1 MAGKRK
7 NKKQLR
13 RIEIPDNLTG
23 ILAGIAAVLCCFWRV
38 GLTNL
43 YGDFGSAYY
52 SIAFDWFFL
61 LFVPVGIGTFHAVSD
76 MVTSRLERG
85 SVKGAAKL
93 VRNAAFVGLA
103 CCLVLW
109 LLGFLCSGFL
119 MGTVMQAPLSGLAFR
134 SLLPA
139 LLPLGAFLALSG
151 GMDGFGG
158 SKSAELVRI
167 IFCLILFLAGPAFAK
182 PFYEYG
188 QKVGAFFQ
196 NEQYGAAYGAQGGA
210 LALLIAALIAAAAA
224 LLAWW
229 KMKPAVRSMALAD
242 DGGGSEKPFQA
253 YKSVFMKSLPV
264 MAPAFLLMLGMI
276 GQNLL
281 FLRISGEETQTSLL
295 QLWGIYTGKVRVV
308 FLFPIALSLAYS
320 MRMLPSLKVGY
331 LNRNLKKS
339 RERCM
344 VTLRTAALF
353 LVPAAV
359 FMAVLAQPLMSAVF
373 SAGEIETAAKLL
385 RIGCISVVFF
395 GLAAALG
402 TVLYSVDMTFSLIV
416 NTVLSV
422 IIHLFVLFFMLELL
436 DLGIYAVL
444 YANIVLAFVLCLSF
458 LLSVQ
463 RHIRSRISWIRIFLA
478 PCTGSVVL
486 AAVCAVFG
494 LLLLKNAS
502 STVNVLVSAL
512 AGFLAYFVTVVMI
525 KGATPR
531 ELRTFWGGEKIIA
544 AAKLLRLM

>member
-13 RIEIPDNLTG
+13 RIEMPDNLIG
-23 ILAGIAAVLCCFWRV
+23 ILAGIATILCCFWRV

-43 YGDFGSAYY
+43 FGDFGSAYY

-61 LFVPVGIGTFHAVSD
+61 LFVPIGIGTFHAVSS

-85 SVKGAAKL
+85 SVKGAAKF
-93 VRNAAFVGLA
+93 VRSAALAGLA
-103 CCLVLW
+103 CCLFLW
-109 LLGFLCSGFL
+109 LFGLLCSDFL
-119 MGTVMQAPLSGLAFR
+119 MGTVMKTPLSGLAFK

-139 LLPLGAFLALSG
+139 LLPIGVFLTLSG
-151 GMDGFGG
+151 GMDGFG
-158 SKSAELVRI
+158 SMKSADFVRLV
-167 IFCLILFLAGPAFAK
+167 FCLILFFAGPVFAK

-196 NEQYGAAYGAQGGA
+196 NELYSAAYGAQGGA

-224 LLAWW
+224 LLAWGR
-229 KMKPAVRSMALAD
+229 MKPSIRSMALTD
-242 DGGGSEKPFQA
+242 DGGGSEKPVQA
-253 YKSVFMKSLPV
+253 YKSIFMKSLPV
-264 MAPAFLLMLGMI
+264 LAPAFLLTLGMI

-281 FLRISGEETQTSLL
+281 FMRISAEETQTNLL
-295 QLWGIYTGKVRVV
+295 QLWGIYTGKVRTV
-308 FLFPIALSLAYS
+308 FLIPVALSVAYS
-320 MRMLPSLKVGY
+320 MRMLPSLKTGY

-344 VTLRTAALF
+344 VTLRAAALF

-359 FMAVLAQPLMSAVF
+359 FMAVLAQPLMSALF
-373 SAGEIETAAKLL
+373 SVGDIETAAKLL
-385 RIGCISVVFF
+385 RIGCVCTVFF

-402 TVLYSVDMTFSLIV
+402 AVLYSVDMTFSLIV
-416 NTVLSV
+416 NTALSV

-486 AAVCAVFG
+486 AAVCAVLG
-494 LLLLKNAS
+494 LLLLKNAA
-502 STVNVLVSAL
+502 STVNILVSAL
-512 AGFLAYFVTVVMI
+512 AGFLAYFVTVVLI